1 MLAPALLPAG
11 ATLCLF
17 RMPPNASLHGI
28 ATDGLMR
35 WNLIALLACF
45 TAAHLWL
52 VVAIFLRKQS
62 TANAVISQ
70 QKKNNIVPNA
80 AGKSQQAQPPAPHH
94 AFSLQWLLLPILC
107 AMYIWMAV
115 TAQHLWAAD
124 RFEGPSPG
132 AMQVEVVGQQFVWYF
147 RYPGQDAAFGI
158 TRPSLVNAAT
168 GNPLGLDPQDPR
180 GNDDL
185 VASELV
191 LPVGREVDL
200 RLRSLDVIHGFF
212 IPAMRLK
219 QNAVPGL
226 VLHVHFTP
234 IAVGIYPILCS
245 QVCGSG
251 HARMQAELRVVSPS
265 AYQDWLKAKEQ
276 QHQQEAAQ

>member
-1 MLAPALLPAG
+1 MLAPAFLPAG
-11 ATLCLF
+11 ATLCLL

-28 ATDGLMR
+28 ATDALMR

-52 VVAIFLRKQS
+52 IVAIFRRKQ
-62 TANAVISQ
+62 AAAPAVQ
-70 QKKNNIVPNA
+70 VQPKKNGASPGTA
-80 AGKSQQAQPPAPHH
+80 SPTQPPAPHQ

-107 AMYIWMAV
+107 AMYIWMAI

-158 TRPSLVNAAT
+158 TRPSLVNAAI

-234 IAVGIYPILCS
+234 IAVGTYPILCS

-276 QHQQEAAQ
+276 QHQQETAQ